1 VPELHAL
8 TTRIEIR
15 DATIDDVAFIR
26 EMALHAAFWRPD
38 RPVPPRDVGLADP
51 ALARYVDA
59 WGRSGDLAVVAVD
72 TAGMRMGAAWA
83 RLFAADDHGYG
94 FVDESTPEISIAVLR
109 DQRRGGIG
117 GRLLEELAYLLRRA
131 GFTAA
136 SLSVE
141 RDNPAR
147 RLYERMGF
155 EPVEI
160 VGDAITMILRLE
172 GSLRLPT
179 R

>member
-1 VPELHAL
+1 MPVVNVV

-15 DATIDDVAFIR
+15 DATFDDVGFLR
-26 EMALHAAFWRPD
+26 DMALHAAFWRSD
-38 RPVPPRDVGLADP
+38 RPVPPRDIALADP

-59 WGRSGDLAVVAVD
+59 WGRRGDLAVVAVD
-72 TAGMRMGAAWA
+72 AAGMRMGAAWA

-94 FVDESTPEISIAVLR
+94 FIDESTPEISIAVLR

-155 EPVEI
+155 EPVEMA
-160 VGDAITMILRLE
+160 GNAITMILRLDP
-172 GSLRLPT
+172 SLRLPI